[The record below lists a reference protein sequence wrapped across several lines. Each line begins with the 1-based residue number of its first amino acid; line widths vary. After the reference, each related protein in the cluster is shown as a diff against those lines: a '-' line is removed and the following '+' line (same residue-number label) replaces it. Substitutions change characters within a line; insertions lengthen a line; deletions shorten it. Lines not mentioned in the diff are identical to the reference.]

1 MQKDVVSELVT
12 ESTSNL
18 LNVER
23 FSKTP
28 LHSPTGKITKDA
40 ACIIS
45 DSVPCFVFAV
55 HKFL

>member
-1 MQKDVVSELVT
+1 MQKDVVSELVK
-12 ESTSNL
+12 SISNL
-18 LNVER
+18 LNGER

-28 LHSPTGKITKDA
+28 SHSPTGKITKDA

-45 DSVPCFVFAV
+45 HSVSCFVFTV